1 MYHIIDIL
9 IFMYIIWHIMK
20 KKIEKLSDDAV
31 RQLADIGQLIMQH
44 RKSFKITANA
54 AAKTAG
60 ISRVTLG
67 RIEKG
72 EPTVSMGAYLNV
84 ISALDLNLHL
94 SANNDEENTANTG
107 SVGKLPVRLSLSD
120 YPQLKELAWHVQGV
134 DELSLVEAHSIYER
148 NKRFLDSESLSDSE
162 RALIELLAIAF
173 EGTLS

>member
-1 MYHIIDIL
+1 
-9 IFMYIIWHIMK
+9 MK
-20 KKIEKLSDDAV
+20 KKIEKISDNAV
-31 RQLADIGQLIMQH
+31 SQLADIGQLIMQH

-54 AAKTAG
+54 AAETAG
-60 ISRVTLG
+60 ISRVTLH

-72 EPTVSMGAYLNV
+72 ESTVSMGAYLNV

-94 SANNDEENTANTG
+94 SAKTDIGNTANAG

-148 NKRFLDSESLSDSE
+148 NKRFLDTENLSDSE
-162 RALIELLAIAF
+162 QELIELLGVAF
-173 EGTLS
+173 EGVAS

>member
-1 MYHIIDIL
+1 
-9 IFMYIIWHIMK
+9 MK
-20 KKIEKLSDDAV
+20 KNIEKISDDAV
-31 RQLADIGQLIMQH
+31 SQLAEIGQLIRQH

-54 AAKTAG
+54 AAETAG
-60 ISRVTLG
+60 ISRVTLH

-94 SANNDEENTANTG
+94 SAKGDTEYEANGND
-107 SVGKLPVRLSLSD
+107 VGKLPVRISLSD

-134 DELSLVEAHSIYER
+134 DELSLIEAHSIYER

-162 RALIELLAIAF
+162 QALIELLGVAF
-173 EGTLS
+173 EGAAS

>member
-1 MYHIIDIL
+1 
-9 IFMYIIWHIMK
+9 MK
-20 KKIEKLSDDAV
+20 KKIEKISDDAV
-31 RQLADIGQLIMQH
+31 SQLADIGQLIMQH

-54 AAKTAG
+54 AAETAG
-60 ISRVTLG
+60 ISRVTLH

-84 ISALDLNLHL
+84 MSALDLNLHL
-94 SANNDEENTANTG
+94 SAKTDIGNTANAG

-148 NKRFLDSESLSDSE
+148 NKRFLDTENLSDSE
-162 RALIELLAIAF
+162 QELIELLGVAF
-173 EGTLS
+173 EGAAS

>member
-1 MYHIIDIL
+1 
-9 IFMYIIWHIMK
+9 MK
-20 KKIEKLSDDAV
+20 KKIEKISDDAIS
-31 RQLADIGQLIMQH
+31 QLAEIGQLIRQH

-54 AAKTAG
+54 AAETAG
-60 ISRVTLG
+60 ISRVTLH

-94 SANNDEENTANTG
+94 SAKGDTEYEANGND
-107 SVGKLPVRLSLSD
+107 VGKLPVRISLSD

-134 DELSLVEAHSIYER
+134 DELSLIEAHSIYER

-162 RALIELLAIAF
+162 QALIELLGVAF
-173 EGTLS
+173 EGAAS